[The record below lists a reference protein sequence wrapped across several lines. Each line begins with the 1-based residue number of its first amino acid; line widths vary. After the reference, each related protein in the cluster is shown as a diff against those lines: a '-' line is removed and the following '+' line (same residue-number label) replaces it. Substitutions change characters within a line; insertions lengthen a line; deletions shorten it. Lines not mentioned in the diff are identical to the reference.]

1 MKRKNV
7 IGILVFLMMVM
18 TGSLAFAEQ
27 VEDRVVAIVNNDVIT
42 LYELNNTVN
51 AYADRIAKSSNRE
64 DREKIIAETRTIMLN
79 RMVDDMLVEQ
89 EAKKGG
95 VVVKEEDVMAAI
107 NDMLARKGIKL
118 EDLKTSLAREGSSLE
133 TYKEEVK
140 AQLMKMRVA
149 TKEVRSKITVSDE
162 EIGTYYSRH
171 RDIYE
176 GKEAVRLQQILIPLP
191 KDADEETRAKLRG
204 EAEMILKK
212 LKEGGPFEV
221 TANRYSGGPAAESG
235 GDLGF
240 VEKGTL
246 LPAVDEAAFSLKERE
261 LSGVIES
268 PLGFH
273 ILKVVDR
280 RGKGVKSLSA
290 VREEIKREITEEKM
304 SVKLQDWIQELR
316 KKSYVEIKL

>member
-7 IGILVFLMMVM
+7 IGMWVFLMMVM
-18 TGSLAFAEQ
+18 TVSLAFAEA
-27 VEDRVVAIVNNDVIT
+27 VEDRVVAVVNNDVIT

-51 AYADRIAKSSNRE
+51 AYADKIAKSSRGE
-64 DREKIIAETRTIMLN
+64 DKEKIIAETRVIILN

-95 VVVKEEDVMAAI
+95 VVVKEEDIMAAI
-107 NDMLARKGIKL
+107 NDMLVRKGMKL
-118 EDLKTSLAREGSSLE
+118 EDLKESLAKEGSSLE
-133 TYKEEVK
+133 IYKEDVK
-140 AQLMKMRVA
+140 KQLMKMRVA

-162 EIGTYYSRH
+162 EIGAYYSQH

-176 GKEAVRLQQILIPLP
+176 GKEAVRLQQILIPVP

-204 EAEMILKK
+204 EAEEILRK
-212 LKEGGPFEV
+212 LKDGGSFEV
-221 TANRYSGGPAAESG
+221 AASRYSGGPAAESG

-246 LPAVDEAAFSLKERE
+246 LPVVDEAAFNLKERE

-273 ILKVVDR
+273 ILRVVDR
-280 RGKGVKSLSA
+280 RGKGVKSLST
-290 VREEIKREITEEKM
+290 VRDEIKREITEEKM
-304 SVKLQDWIQELR
+304 SIKLQDWIQELR